1 MSAICFSHAE
11 VTSISRHGFWLQFGD
26 EELYLAFAEFPLV
39 RARHRGPDHP
49 PRSAPAPARL
59 YWPALDLDLSLEPM
73 RSPMMR
79 AIRSLGFTSL
89 TG

>member
-26 EELYLAFAEFPLV
+26 EELYLAFDEFPRFEHATVAQITHLIC
-39 RARHRGPDHP
+39 A
-49 PRSAPAPARL
+49 SASRV
-59 YWPALDLDLSLEPM
+59 YWPTLDLDLSLEAM

-79 AIRSLGFTSL
+79 EYVRATHDC
-89 TG
+89 